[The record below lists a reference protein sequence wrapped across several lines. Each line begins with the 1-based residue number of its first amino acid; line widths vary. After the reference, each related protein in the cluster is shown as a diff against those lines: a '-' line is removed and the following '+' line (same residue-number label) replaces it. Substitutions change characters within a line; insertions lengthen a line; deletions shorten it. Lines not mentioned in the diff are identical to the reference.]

1 MQAEFPKEL
10 RYTREHEWVGPS
22 GEGLYAVGITA
33 FAAEQLGD
41 VTYVELPGIGKAFSA
56 GASAAAVESVKAA
69 SDVYAPVAG
78 QVAATNERLESAPE
92 LVNQSPY
99 GEGWFFK
106 LSGVDV
112 SQLENLM
119 TADQYAAYVQEQDS

>member
-1 MQAEFPKEL
+1 M
-10 RYTREHEWVGPS
+10 
-22 GEGLYAVGITA
+22 
-33 FAAEQLGD
+33 
-41 VTYVELPGIGKAFSA
+41 
-56 GASAAAVESVKAA
+56 
-69 SDVYAPVAG
+69 YAPVAG

>member
-56 GASAAAVESVKAA
+56 GASGGERRVR
-69 SDVYAPVAG
+69 AG
-78 QVAATNERLESAPE
+78 GRAGRGDE
-92 LVNQSPY
+92 
-99 GEGWFFK
+99 
-106 LSGVDV
+106 
-112 SQLENLM
+112 
-119 TADQYAAYVQEQDS
+119 

>member
-22 GEGLYAVGITA
+22 GDGLYAVGITA

-41 VTYVELPGIGKAFSA
+41 VTYVELPNVGKEFGA

-69 SDVYAPVAG
+69 SDVYAPVGG
-78 QVAATNERLESAPE
+78 QVAATNERLESEPE

-99 GEGWFFK
+99 GDGWFFK
-106 LSGVDV
+106 LSGVDAQ
-112 SQLENLM
+112 QLERLM